1 MNTGT
6 SVKSIVRI
14 LGKPWARVLRLWDNI
29 SIYLPVVLMGLLVL
43 GTYWLVRNAPGPST
57 PESTKDVRHEVDYFM
72 RKFTMKTFDEDG
84 LLKSDV
90 YGVEARH
97 YPDTDTLEIDEP
109 RIRSFSVDG
118 RLVTGTGRRAL
129 SNGDG
134 SEVQL
139 MGNARVVREA
149 TKDADGNDLPRMEF
163 QGEFLHSYVNEER
176 VKSHLPVVLTRG
188 ADRFT
193 GDDFAFNNLT
203 GVADLKGNV
212 RGILY
217 PKAAASSAA
226 AAASAASAPAL
237 TPTLTVSAPAPAAKR

>member
-1 MNTGT
+1 ME
-6 SVKSIVRI
+6 KAVRI
-14 LGKPWARVLRLWDNI
+14 LGRPWARALRLWDSI

-57 PESTKDVRHEVDYFM
+57 PESTKDVRHEPDYTM
-72 RKFTMKTFDEDG
+72 RKFTMRTFDEVG
-84 LLKSDV
+84 LLKNEV
-90 YGVEARH
+90 YGIEARH

-109 RIRSFSVDG
+109 RIRSISAEG
-118 RLVTGTGRRAL
+118 RLVTATSRRAL

-176 VKSHLPVVLTRG
+176 VKSHLPVVLIRG
-188 ADRFT
+188 ADQFR
-193 GDDFAFNNLT
+193 GDEFAYNNLT
-203 GVADLKGNV
+203 GVADLKGRV

-217 PKAAASSAA
+217 PKAAASSP
-226 AAASAASAPAL
+226 ASV
-237 TPTLTVSAPAPAAKR
+237 PTVKR

>member
-1 MNTGT
+1 MNTRT
-6 SVKSIVRI
+6 SVKRFAR
-14 LGKPWARVLRLWDNI
+14 LFGKPWGRALRLWDNI

-43 GTYWLVRNAPGPST
+43 ATYWLVRNAPGAST
-57 PESTKDVRHEVDYFM
+57 PEATKEVRHELDYYM
-72 RKFTMKTFDEDG
+72 RKFTMKTFDEAG
-84 LLKSDV
+84 LLRSEV

-109 RIRSFSVDG
+109 RIRSISEEG
-118 RLVTGTGRRAL
+118 RLVTATGRRAL

-188 ADRFT
+188 ADQFT
-193 GDDFAFNNLT
+193 GDVFAYNNMTGIADLT
-203 GVADLKGNV
+203 GRVK
-212 RGILY
+212 GILY
-217 PKAAASSAA
+217 PRAAASSAGSPA
-226 AAASAASAPAL
+226 A
-237 TPTLTVSAPAPAAKR
+237 VPAAKR

>member
-1 MNTGT
+1 MNTST
-6 SVKSIVRI
+6 AVKNAVRI
-14 LGKPWARVLRLWDNI
+14 LSRPWALRLWDNI

-43 GTYWLVRNAPGPST
+43 GTYWLVRNAPGAST
-57 PESTKDVRHEVDYFM
+57 PEAAKAARHEVDYTM
-72 RKFTMKTFDEDG
+72 RKFTMKTFDDAG
-84 LLKSDV
+84 LLKSEV

-109 RIRSFSVDG
+109 RIRSFSAEG
-118 RLVTGTGRRAL
+118 QLVTAIGRRAL

-176 VKSHLPVVLTRG
+176 VKSHLPVVLIRG
-188 ADRFT
+188 ADQFT
-193 GDDFAFNNLT
+193 GDDFSYNNRT
-203 GVADLKGNV
+203 GVADLKGRV

-217 PKAAASSAA
+217 PKVATSSP
-226 AAASAASAPAL
+226 ASAAS
-237 TPTLTVSAPAPAAKR
+237 TPTAKR

>member
-1 MNTGT
+1 M
-6 SVKSIVRI
+6 KSIVRI
-14 LGKPWARVLRLWDNI
+14 IGRPWAGVLRLWDNI

-43 GTYWLVRNAPGPST
+43 GTYWLVRNAPGAGT
-57 PESTKDVRHEVDYFM
+57 PEVAKALRHESDYFM
-72 RKFTMKTFDEDG
+72 RKFTMKTFDDDG

-109 RIRSFSVDG
+109 RIRSISAEG
-118 RLVTGTGRRAL
+118 RLVTATGRRAL

-139 MGNARVVREA
+139 MGNALIVREA

-163 QGEFLHSYVNEER
+163 QGEFLHSYVKEER

-188 ADRFT
+188 TDQFT
-193 GDDFAFNNLT
+193 GDDFTYNNLT
-203 GVADLKGNV
+203 GIANLKGRV
-212 RGILY
+212 RAILY
-217 PKAAASSAA
+217 PKT
-226 AAASAASAPAL
+226 SAASV
-237 TPTLTVSAPAPAAKR
+237 PTAKR

>member
-1 MNTGT
+1 ME
-6 SVKSIVRI
+6 KAVRI
-14 LGKPWARVLRLWDNI
+14 LGRPWARALRLWDNI

-43 GTYWLVRNAPGPST
+43 GTYWLVRNAPGAST
-57 PESTKDVRHEVDYFM
+57 PEAAKAARHEVDYTM
-72 RKFTMKTFDEDG
+72 RKFTMKTFDEAG
-84 LLKSDV
+84 LLKSEV

-109 RIRSFSVDG
+109 RIRSFSAEG
-118 RLVTGTGRRAL
+118 RLVTATGRRAL
-129 SNGDG
+129 SNADG

-176 VKSHLPVVLTRG
+176 VKSHLPVVLKRG
-188 ADRFT
+188 ADQFT
-193 GDDFAFNNLT
+193 GDNFAYNNLT
-203 GVADLKGNV
+203 GVADLKGRV

-217 PKAAASSAA
+217 PKGAASSL
-226 AAASAASAPAL
+226 ASVASAP
-237 TPTLTVSAPAPAAKR
+237 TVKR

>member
-6 SVKSIVRI
+6 SVKSMVRI
-14 LGKPWARVLRLWDNI
+14 LDKPWARVLRLWDNI

-57 PESTKDVRHEVDYFM
+57 PQSTRDVRHELDYFM
-72 RKFTMKTFDEDG
+72 RKFTIKTFDETG
-84 LLKSDV
+84 LLKSEV
-90 YGVEARH
+90 YGIEARH
-97 YPDTDTLEIDEP
+97 YPDSDTLEIDEP
-109 RIRSFSVDG
+109 RIRSFSAEG

-129 SNGDG
+129 ANGDG

-149 TKDADGNDLPRMEF
+149 TKDTDGNDLPRMEF

-188 ADRFT
+188 TDQFR
-193 GDDFAFNNLT
+193 GDDFAYNNLT
-203 GVADLKGNV
+203 GVADLKGRV
-212 RGILY
+212 KAILY
-217 PKAAASSAA
+217 PR
-226 AAASAASAPAL
+226 
-237 TPTLTVSAPAPAAKR
+237 PAPIPRALVPTAKR